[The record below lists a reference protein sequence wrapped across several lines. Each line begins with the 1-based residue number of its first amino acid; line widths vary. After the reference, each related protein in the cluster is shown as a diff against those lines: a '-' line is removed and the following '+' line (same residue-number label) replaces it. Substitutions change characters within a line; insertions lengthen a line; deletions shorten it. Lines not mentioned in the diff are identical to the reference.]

1 MTELKEFDVVRVARS
16 DGADTGPGYWP
27 VTAPAPK
34 KPAKEA
40 TDKIPRAK
48 PQMIRLAE
56 DDPRLV
62 EWKVKLGIIL
72 KMELSPTPDE
82 GNPWFVEFPRGY
94 WPYEKSKHIWV
105 SGYPV
110 KSKLFKTPQ
119 EFAAH
124 LIWLLSSS
132 MEYRDCCCVHCN
144 SVNMAKVATAMD
156 EIASNTPTLP
166 PAKPEKAHPKVTPV
180 PLPTI
185 PGQAASRQP
194 GLVPKAQP
202 AQAQS
207 HTQAAA
213 QAQAQAAA
221 QQEQLKHQ
229 RAEQQ
234 ARQQAH
240 LASQQQAQ
248 QQQAQQQRSVG
259 WSLQSPFL
267 FRVGELVWY
276 QIGNTWRLGII
287 AAQNPQQPGAH
298 ELLPL
303 GNALIPQQNVAKHDK
318 DMRPFQAFSVPPVSI
333 PDMREK
339 IFDEVPWV
347 EKFRELGANPSK
359 REFLLLDTSKMA
371 ASKVDWSYS
380 LWSPL
385 SEDLQAKTITYY
397 GCFLGAERIEVGDCL
412 RVRNLPMELNVVS
425 EDMVVMGLRFIYTSS
440 DLPGAVFFRGT
451 LYQRAD
457 PGADPSTLVPVEQLP
472 VALRDESHW
481 RKQVQPGTF
490 YGWVVVGGDGV
501 RFEEKSIRGRFYP
514 THRVMPL
521 LNAPVFEAAVARR
534 QIEDQHPYLNSR
546 MDGIGRYLG
555 RQVNRLETLGG
566 SAPAGARLALE
577 PFVREE
583 IRRM

>member
-1 MTELKEFDVVRVARS
+1 MAELKEFDVVRVARS

-27 VTAPAPK
+27 ITAPAPAPK
-34 KPAKEA
+34 KTAKEA
-40 TDKIPRAK
+40 TDKMPRAK
-48 PQMIRLAE
+48 PQMIRLTE

-72 KMELSPTPDE
+72 KMELSPTPD
-82 GNPWFVEFPRGY
+82 EFPRGY

-132 MEYRDCCCVHCN
+132 KEYKDCCCVHCN
-144 SVNMAKVATAMD
+144 SINMAKVATAMD

-166 PAKPEKAHPKVTPV
+166 PAKPEKAQPKVTPV

-185 PGQAASRQP
+185 PGQPATRQP
-194 GLVPKAQP
+194 ELVPKAQP

-207 HTQAAA
+207 HTKAAA
-213 QAQAQAAA
+213 QVQAQAVA
-221 QQEQLKHQ
+221 QQEQLQHQ

-240 LASQQQAQ
+240 LAS

-276 QIGNTWRLGII
+276 QIGNTWRLGVI

-303 GNALIPQQNVAKHDK
+303 GNALIPQSNVAKHDK

-333 PDMREK
+333 PDMRDK

-347 EKFRELGANPSK
+347 EKFREFGANPSK
-359 REFLLLDTSKMA
+359 REFLLLDASKMA

-380 LWSPL
+380 LWSPM

-412 RVRNLPMELNVVS
+412 RVRNLPAELNIVS
-425 EDMVVMGLRFIYTSS
+425 EDMVVMGLRSIYTSS

-457 PGADPSTLVPVEQLP
+457 PGADPSTLVPVDQLP
-472 VALRDESHW
+472 VVLRDESHW
-481 RKQVQPGTF
+481 RKAVQPGTF

-501 RFEEKSIRGRFYP
+501 RLKEKSIRGRFYP

-521 LNAPVFEAAVARR
+521 LNASVFEAAVARR

-566 SAPAGARLALE
+566 SVPAGARLAFE
-577 PFVREE
+577 HFVREE